1 VMALSR
7 ESGRQEV
14 AFLDG
19 PAASLRPGAY
29 EGEFMSHPLDTLRWP
44 FRTER
49 LLLRR
54 GTRDDLDATWAFRR
68 LPEVHDWLGAATATY
83 GAYRERYLR
92 ERRLADM
99 LIVELDGRVIG
110 DLMLK
115 VGDGWAQ
122 EEVADQA
129 KGVQGE
135 LGWTFDPAFV
145 GKGYATEAV
154 RALIG
159 LCFGPLGLR
168 RLHADC
174 FFDNEPSW
182 RLMERLGM
190 RRELHSVKDSLH
202 RTKGWLDGLSYALLA
217 EEWGAEPDRQ
227 AVGRAAAARQ
237 EDAAGQQIAEAIAAE
252 YESLS
257 PACRADASRLER
269 LLAPDFHEF
278 GASGGEL
285 GYEATA
291 GLVAESASPGGEPI
305 RVANMR
311 GQLLADG
318 LVMLKYTSENH
329 GRRSNR
335 TSLWRRTAPGRW
347 QIFHHQ
353 GTIANH

>member
-1 VMALSR
+1 M
-7 ESGRQEV
+7 
-14 AFLDG
+14 
-19 PAASLRPGAY
+19 P
-29 EGEFMSHPLDTLRWP
+29 FMSHPLDTLNWP
-44 FRTER
+44 VRTGR

-54 GTRDDLDATWAFRR
+54 ATRGDLDATWAFRR
-68 LPEVHDWLGAATATY
+68 LPETHDWLGAATATY
-83 GAYRERYLR
+83 DAYSERYLR
-92 ERRLADM
+92 EKRLADL

-115 VGDGWAQ
+115 VEDGWAQ

-129 KGVQGE
+129 KGVHGE
-135 LGWTFDPAFV
+135 LGWVFDPAFG

-168 RLHADC
+168 RLRADC
-174 FFDNEPSW
+174 FFANEPSW

-190 RRELHSVKDSLH
+190 RRELHSVKESLH

-217 EEWGAEPDRQ
+217 EEWDAEPNGQ
-227 AVGRAAAARQ
+227 AVGR
-237 EDAAGQQIAEAIAAE
+237 DAADRLENTADQQITEAIAAE
-252 YESLS
+252 HESLS
-257 PACRADASRLER
+257 PACRADPSCLER

-285 GYEATA
+285 GYKGTVE
-291 GLVAESASPGGEPI
+291 LVAASVAPGGEPI
-305 RVANMR
+305 KAENMR
-311 GQLLADG
+311 GELLANG
-318 LVMLKYTSENH
+318 LVMVKYTSDNH

-335 TSLWRRTAPGRW
+335 TSLWRRVAPGHW

-353 GTIANH
+353 GTITNR